1 MHSLQCSFLN
11 FLLNQIAVCYFVALI
26 WLAINYIYT
35 CCHVFF
41 LKHILLFSITIE
53 FHNVSKIEFIHINH
67 FLDNI
72 DSFVVDSGTLVLNC
86 HTPFSLPMATP
97 IPFETVHPPPPCSS

>member
-1 MHSLQCSFLN
+1 MFISKFSLESNCS
-11 FLLNQIAVCYFVALI
+11 LLFRCFDLVSYKL
-26 WLAINYIYT
+26 YIYIYI
-35 CCHVFF
+35 CRHVFF

-67 FLDNI
+67 FLDNT
-72 DSFVVDSGTLVLNC
+72 DSFIVDSGTLVLNC

-97 IPFETVHPPPPCSS
+97 TPFEIVHPPPPCSS